1 MQLKILN
8 QHIINCMV
16 VAAAATLREAA
27 AAAAILDLDPVPTS
41 LTSPLPL
48 TSKPKTMID
57 YNPSRAQT

>member
-1 MQLKILN
+1 
-8 QHIINCMV
+8 MV